1 MDGDPIAEAIIKNL
15 VYIKQNITSFETI
28 VDVLISKE
36 IIGLHERSNFVSHGI
51 SHSER
56 IQEVINEVLKKGAT
70 YDFITALIDFGNEHV
85 AEQILSLDEEAT
97 LEREKYEILNEIKS
111 LKKNH
116 QEQVAHLDDRII
128 KLQDEMTEKDKQIAA
143 QNEELRKLKE
153 MIEEHFTRHDK
164 KMNEM
169 SRTLEKVSNLCEKND
184 EKATDTE
191 DKKGNT
197 QKPNVRQ
204 TITSKNREG
213 LHRANKHKN

>member
-85 AEQILSLDEEAT
+85 AEQILSLDEEG
-97 LEREKYEILNEIKS
+97 IKITHKLYLLTNFR
-111 LKKNH
+111 LK
-116 QEQVAHLDDRII
+116 Q
-128 KLQDEMTEKDKQIAA
+128 
-143 QNEELRKLKE
+143 
-153 MIEEHFTRHDK
+153 
-164 KMNEM
+164 
-169 SRTLEKVSNLCEKND
+169 
-184 EKATDTE
+184 
-191 DKKGNT
+191 
-197 QKPNVRQ
+197 
-204 TITSKNREG
+204 KNRSKY
-213 LHRANKHKN
+213 L